1 MVVRPLDRKLLR
13 DLWHIKGQAFAISL
27 VIATGVAMYV
37 AYLSNFDSLWL
48 TQTAYY
54 ERQRFAD
61 VFGRTTRTP
70 LAVREQIAAIPGVS
84 AVDTRVVMDV
94 NLDVPGLREPAT
106 GRLIS
111 VPVPRRDTLNDLVL
125 RSGRWVEPG
134 RPDEVLVSEAFAD
147 AHRLTPGSSITAV
160 VNGRRRRLDI
170 VGTALSPEYIYS
182 IRPGDIIPD
191 DSRFGVFWMEQRAL
205 AAVFDMEG
213 GFNDVALKLM
223 PGTSAGDVIARLDTI
238 LARYGGLGAQPRAL
252 QLSHWYINNELTQL
266 QSFGRIV
273 PIIFFSV
280 AACLLHVVLTRIVSV
295 RREQIAALKAL
306 GYSNREIAGHYV
318 KWSLVITTAGTLIG
332 IGGGAWLGLQLVGL
346 YNLYF
351 RFPTLTYTLAAGTAL
366 TAAGIAFG
374 AGVLGA
380 LSGVLRAAR
389 LPPAEAMR
397 PEAPPVYRE
406 TLVERLAPRNWL
418 APPSRMIVRNLS
430 RQPVRALLSIV
441 GIAFSAAMMI
451 VGTFTLDSLDVI
463 LDQMFGVAQRQDLTM
478 TFVRPVSSRALH
490 EVGRLPGVVY
500 AEPSRTVPARLRI
513 ANRSRQVAII
523 GLAPDARL
531 NRVIDV
537 SGRVVTLPEDGLV
550 LSTKL
555 AEILDVGRGEAVTV
569 EVLEGGRPVYR
580 AVVAD
585 LVEEYMGLAAYM
597 QLPALHRL
605 MREGDSLSGAFVQ
618 MDAGYEEALYR
629 RLKSTPVVAGIAL
642 KRATIE
648 NFQKT
653 IAQNITLII
662 VFNVLFS
669 TVIACGV
676 VYNAA
681 LISLSERSR
690 DLASLRVLG
699 FTRAEIS
706 FILLG
711 ELALVTAVAV
721 PAGMLLGYGLSA
733 LTVRAFDSEL
743 YRIPL
748 AISSR
753 TYAWSAIVVGGAAA
767 LSALAVRRR
776 LDRLD
781 LVAVLKAPE

>member
-70 LAVREQIAAIPGVS
+70 LGVREQIAAIPGVS

-125 RSGRWVEPG
+125 RSGRWIEPG

-160 VNGRRRRLDI
+160 VNGRRRRLEI

-213 GFNDVALKLM
+213 GFNDVALELM
-223 PGTSAGDVIARLDTI
+223 PGSSAGDVIARLDTI

-280 AACLLHVVLTRIVSV
+280 AAFLLHVVLTRIVSV
-295 RREQIAALKAL
+295 QREQIAALKAL
-306 GYSNREIAGHYV
+306 GYANREIAGHYV

-351 RFPTLTYTLAAGTAL
+351 RFPALTYTLAAGTAL

-555 AEILDVGRGEAVTV
+555 AEILDVGRGETVTV

-585 LVEEYMGLAAYM
+585 LVEEYMGLSAYM

-618 MDAGYEEALYR
+618 MDAGYEDALYR

-690 DLASLRVLG
+690 ELASLRVLG